1 MLTSRTNLQP
11 TGAASP
17 SSNPGGPSEAGGAN
31 RPKADRRVGSVLLAD
46 TLAIYYQPIF
56 SLPMR
61 RPVAMEALLR
71 LWDGDGA
78 PLDVSKS
85 IFAAEQSGQI
95 GLVDRWVASRV
106 LEYQGRR
113 GLVGGHRVHINVSPL
128 ELLDRRFFQDI
139 SRIASK
145 FTVEPAMVCFEITER
160 MPLPDQS
167 RFLLRRLRSMG
178 FLVAIDDFGSGWAG
192 IGTFADIP
200 ADIIKIDR
208 SLVRKLHRSER
219 ARRVF
224 ASAVKMIHSVGQ
236 IAVAEGVENLAQ
248 LEFITET
255 GCDQAQGY
263 CLGRPLSEG
272 RLSDLDR
279 SQSQLLNGPQRRT

>member
-1 MLTSRTNLQP
+1 
-11 TGAASP
+11 
-17 SSNPGGPSEAGGAN
+17 
-31 RPKADRRVGSVLLAD
+31 
-46 TLAIYYQPIF
+46 
-56 SLPMR
+56 
-61 RPVAMEALLR
+61 
-71 LWDGDGA
+71 
-78 PLDVSKS
+78 
-85 IFAAEQSGQI
+85 
-95 GLVDRWVASRV
+95 
-106 LEYQGRR
+106 
-113 GLVGGHRVHINVSPL
+113 
-128 ELLDRRFFQDI
+128 
-139 SRIASK
+139 
-145 FTVEPAMVCFEITER
+145 
-160 MPLPDQS
+160 
-167 RFLLRRLRSMG
+167 MG

-224 ASAVKMIHSVGQ
+224 ASAVKMIHAVGQ

-263 CLGRPLSEG
+263 SLGRPLSEG